1 MRHPDY
7 EFRAR
12 TYYGKKKKHRMKEK
26 TPSMT
31 KRTLLYESID
41 HTEELQETAPVL
53 DKSKIRHR
61 KPRKTSTYFR
71 DAQRSWKSQTKAPR
85 QWARHKTGITKK
97 NLHDSV
103 SPVISRKET
112 YPDLYFAVFEERS
125 CEHVNHD
132 LESIYKYL
140 FYDQIESATP
150 DYEEFFVT
158 EFTPDNVNWNDPDS
172 AKTALIRLMDEI
184 KEDRDDCDELFDAAG
199 LTQTIKDSLYEV
211 ET

>member
-1 MRHPDY
+1 MS
-7 EFRAR
+7 
-12 TYYGKKKKHRMKEK
+12 G
-26 TPSMT
+26 
-31 KRTLLYESID
+31 
-41 HTEELQETAPVL
+41 V
-53 DKSKIRHR
+53 
-61 KPRKTSTYFR
+61 
-71 DAQRSWKSQTKAPR
+71 
-85 QWARHKTGITKK
+85 TKK
-97 NLHDSV
+97 SLRTDIIIEM
-103 SPVISRKET
+103 PYKET
-112 YPDLYFAVFEERS
+112 YPDLYFTVFEERS